1 MSLSPCCRLNCCWK
15 NKNGRTR
22 EQERDRR
29 EGGRKRKTEENSR
42 RMKLQRG
49 KKLCGLAQVYHVKP
63 SRVLRRKKPRQRR
76 DSAGERKTTR
86 GESEEEG
93 GQGEEE
99 NDRGLRE
106 KQRGGGLERVASCLA
121 QIVCLFGTSCD

>member
-1 MSLSPCCRLNCCWK
+1 M
-15 NKNGRTR
+15 
-22 EQERDRR
+22 
-29 EGGRKRKTEENSR
+29 
-42 RMKLQRG
+42 
-49 KKLCGLAQVYHVKP
+49 
-63 SRVLRRKKPRQRR
+63 LRRKKPRQRR
-76 DSAGERKTTR
+76 DSAGERKTTG

-121 QIVCLFGTSCD
+121 QIVCLGRRVTKCGWNIGLLWLCLAALP